1 MHFEAAI
8 AIFRVIAD
16 NYSHYPAATQRTL
29 LEGIYELADECQENL
44 KRRSDLRQVEDLQT
58 SFEMTK
64 LFAEDAFKSGKFAE
78 GFRSAAEC
86 CWSNAA
92 VLESLP

>member
-1 MHFEAAI
+1 MDFQSAI

-16 NYSHYPAATQRTL
+16 NYSHYPAATQRSL
-29 LEGIYELADECQENL
+29 LEGIYALADECQENL
-44 KRRSDLRQVEDLQT
+44 QRRSDLGKLEDLET

-64 LFAEDAFKSGKFAE
+64 LFAEDAFKSGEFAE

-86 CWSNAA
+86 CWSNVA
-92 VLESLP
+92 VLESLR